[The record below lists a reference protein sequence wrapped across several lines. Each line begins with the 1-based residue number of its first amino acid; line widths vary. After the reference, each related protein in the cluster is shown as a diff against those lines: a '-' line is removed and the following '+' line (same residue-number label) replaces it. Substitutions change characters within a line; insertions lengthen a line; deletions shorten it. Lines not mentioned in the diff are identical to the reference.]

1 MRRFA
6 VYGIILFS
14 LPSVLLAGGWNNT
27 LIGTRAI
34 SLGGAFIAVADDPS
48 AVFYNPAGIL
58 RQEGRFNVSFDGF
71 YIWPSHVLT
80 LPTGSIIH
88 SRYTAS
94 LPQFFMTARL
104 NDRVTFGFG
113 VFTPYAGGGVD
124 WKKADLGYPF
134 RSTMG
139 ITSITPAVAYKVSE
153 ELSVGATLNF
163 YTSTFTLD
171 TDMAP
176 LGPLSS
182 EESGSALSAGFGLMF
197 RPGERAAFGLS
208 IRGPAKLTMAGK
220 TKMNLAGYTVFFDSE
235 TSIKIP
241 WDIEAG
247 FSYRLSDRLLLSTSA
262 DYTLWS
268 ALDKVDKVIKGIPVV
283 GDIRYAE
290 PMDFRNIL
298 VLRAGLEL
306 ALNPVLSLR
315 GGVGFDKWASPVET
329 LSPANIDV
337 NKVVLLGGIGYR
349 TGRMKIDFAYVYGIG
364 DERTKET
371 DVQGVSLIEKFNLNL
386 QVAGLG
392 VSYSF

>member
-1 MRRFA
+1 MKRSLVFFA
-6 VYGIILFS
+6 IS
-14 LPSVLLAGGWNNT
+14 LGLALTLWAGGWNNT

-58 RQEGRFNVSFDGF
+58 RQEGKFNVSFDGF
-71 YIWPSHVLT
+71 YIWPSHEMT
-80 LPTGSIIH
+80 LPSGSTIH
-88 SRYTAS
+88 SRYNAS

-113 VFTPYAGGGVD
+113 VFVPYAGGGVD
-124 WKKADLGYPF
+124 WKKADLGYPL
-134 RSTMG
+134 RSTMS
-139 ITSITPAVAYKVSE
+139 ITSITPAVAYQVND
-153 ELSVGATLNF
+153 ELSVGFTLNF
-163 YTSTFTLD
+163 YTSKFTLD

-176 LGPLSS
+176 LGPIHSD
-182 EESGSALSAGFGLMF
+182 ETGSALSAGLGLMF

-208 IRGPAKLTMAGK
+208 VRGPAKLTMAGK
-220 TKMNLAGYTVFFDSE
+220 TEMSLAGYNIFFDSE

-247 FSYRLSDRLLLSTSA
+247 FSYRLSEKLLFSSSA

-268 ALDKVDKVIKGIPVV
+268 TLDKVSKVIKSIPFV
-283 GDIRYAE
+283 GDINYSE

-306 ALNPVLSLR
+306 ALTQVLSLR
-315 GGVGFDKWASPVET
+315 GGVGLDKWASPVET

-337 NKVVLLGGIGYR
+337 NKVVLLGGVGYR
-349 TGRMKIDFAYVYGIG
+349 AGRMKIDFAYVYGIG
-364 DERTKET
+364 AERSKET
-371 DVQGVSLIEKFNLNL
+371 DVLGVPLMEKFNLNL

-392 VSYSF
+392 LSFGF